1 MAPARLPLVILMLCL
16 MLCALTAGCGDVGR
30 NDTAG
35 RTNDDR
41 ERGYSA
47 TGTELVQTGADG
59 LPRYRLR
66 AGNIEQDPRSLEVTL
81 QDIRLETRERDGG
94 PWQVDAPAGRLSGD
108 ARRLDLTGGVSVIG
122 DADGA
127 TGPLQLLTS
136 RLQYDLVTARM
147 RAPGEVK
154 VTMQGHELVG
164 TGLDANLRTGQVRL
178 QADIRG
184 RFAP

>member
-1 MAPARLPLVILMLCL
+1 MAPSRLSLATL

-30 NDTAG
+30 DETAAS
-35 RTNDDR
+35 TDDDR

-66 AGNIEQDPRSLEVTL
+66 AGEIEQDPRSLEVTL
-81 QDIRLETRERDGG
+81 QDIQLETRERDGG
-94 PWQVDAPAGRLSGD
+94 PWQVNAPLGRLSGD
-108 ARRLDLTGGVSVIG
+108 ARRLDLAGGVNVIG

-127 TGPLQLLTS
+127 TGRLQLLTS
-136 RLQYDLVTARM
+136 RLQYDLATARM

-178 QADIRG
+178 KADIRG